1 MAGSE
6 DSGGMT
12 SSEQTP
18 FNDALVIAAQHQEMQ
33 MWRAAQL
40 VKSHVPARK
49 GRADVLECLG
59 LTDVV
64 RPDQAGS
71 TVS

>member
-1 MAGSE
+1 
-6 DSGGMT
+6 MT
-12 SSEQTP
+12 ETLRP
-18 FNDALVIAAQHQEMQ
+18 TFNDVLTLAEQHQQLQ

-40 VKSHVPARK
+40 VTSRVTVKH

-64 RPDQAGS
+64 RPEGA
-71 TVS
+71 

>member
-1 MAGSE
+1 
-6 DSGGMT
+6 MT
-12 SSEQTP
+12 DTMHPSFTDVLALAEQQQQ
-18 FNDALVIAAQHQEMQ
+18 LQ

-40 VKSHVPARK
+40 VTSRVTVKH

-64 RPDQAGS
+64 RPDGA
-71 TVS
+71 

>member
-1 MAGSE
+1 
-6 DSGGMT
+6 MT
-12 SSEQTP
+12 PTSKPTFDDVLTLAEQRH
-18 FNDALVIAAQHQEMQ
+18 DLQ

-40 VKSHVPARK
+40 VTARVPLQR

-64 RPDQAGS
+64 RPEGA
-71 TVS
+71 